1 MYFRIA
7 LAVVTLFWGTMT
19 FLLWRAEYGDRNQA
33 GNAVP
38 LEVVWKKILTAPD
51 NSTLDIYHKGKKAGF
66 CRWAATVG
74 EDPRARK
81 GVVDGQP
88 PEGMVTRPTG
98 YRLDLD
104 GNLNETEDIS
114 RVHFNLELKL
124 SNPRAWQEFSLRANV
139 ERDLWELQLLESD
152 QKIQL
157 RTDIGG
163 GRTERTIPFADLR
176 NPEALARDLGIAL
189 PLVLMG
195 VPQLAAKNPQAQSL
209 SPAITWQ
216 ARNDWITIGHTSA
229 RVYRLR
235 AKLLDRFEM
244 MVLVSPVG
252 EILRVEL
259 PDGWVLVNDQV
270 GTL

>member
-124 SNPRAWQEFSLRANV
+124 SNPRAQTSNGTCGNFNYLKRIKKFSSAPISGATARSASFRLPICAIPRPWLAI
-139 ERDLWELQLLESD
+139 WE
-152 QKIQL
+152 
-157 RTDIGG
+157 
-163 GRTERTIPFADLR
+163 
-176 NPEALARDLGIAL
+176 
-189 PLVLMG
+189 
-195 VPQLAAKNPQAQSL
+195 
-209 SPAITWQ
+209 SPCRWC
-216 ARNDWITIGHTSA
+216 
-229 RVYRLR
+229 
-235 AKLLDRFEM
+235 
-244 MVLVSPVG
+244 
-252 EILRVEL
+252 
-259 PDGWVLVNDQV
+259 
-270 GTL
+270 